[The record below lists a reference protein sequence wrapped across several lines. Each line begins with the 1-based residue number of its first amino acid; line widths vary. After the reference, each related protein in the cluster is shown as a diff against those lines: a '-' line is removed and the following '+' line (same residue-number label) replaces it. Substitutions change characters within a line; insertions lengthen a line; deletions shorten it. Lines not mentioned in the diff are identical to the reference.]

1 MSATRRVRSD
11 VVRNRAKLLLAGDRY
26 LAEHGLPIAFNDLA
40 RYAGVGVGTVY
51 RHFSSPEAL
60 VDELVGRRV
69 DAVVAV
75 LEQAAVVEDPVAGL
89 RQAVLG
95 VCELQ
100 AADRSISQ
108 ALASPR
114 FEAVRERIM
123 PPTRRILERAEA
135 SGRMRPEFS
144 ATDFGV
150 LLWLGDALHDHAG
163 HVDEHLWRRYVEA
176 LLDGLQSSDEPR
188 RPLSVA
194 ALDFERMDVV
204 VRRAEHLPRRCAA
217 QPRRTP
223 DEHT

>member
-1 MSATRRVRSD
+1 MAATRRTRGD
-11 VVRNRAKLLLAGDRY
+11 VVRNRAKLLAAGDEY

-40 RYAGVGVGTVY
+40 HYAGVGVGTVY

-60 VDELVGRRV
+60 VDELMDRRT

-75 LEQAAVVEDPVAGL
+75 LEEATEVEDPIAGL

-95 VCELQ
+95 VCALQ
-100 AADRSISQ
+100 AADRSISK

-114 FEAVRERIM
+114 FTAVRDRIM
-123 PPTRRILERAEA
+123 PATRHIVERAEA

-163 HVDEHLWRRYVEA
+163 QVAEQLWRRYVEA
-176 LLDGLQSSDEPR
+176 LLDGLQSCDEPR
-188 RPLSVA
+188 KPLSVA
-194 ALDFERMDVV
+194 ALEFERMDVV
-204 VRRAEHLPRRCAA
+204 VRRAEQPPRRRAA
-217 QPRRTP
+217 TTKEQTG
-223 DEHT
+223 